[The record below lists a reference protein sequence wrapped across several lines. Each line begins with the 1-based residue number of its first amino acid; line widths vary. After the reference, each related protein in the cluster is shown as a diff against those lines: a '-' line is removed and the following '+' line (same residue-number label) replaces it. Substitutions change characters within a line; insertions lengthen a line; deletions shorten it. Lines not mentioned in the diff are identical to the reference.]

1 MEIKVQV
8 TEKEIEQR
16 KKEWIDAQL
25 QQYSKM
31 EYWKRQNV
39 ENELLAEIRKQH
51 SYGSNMYLTP
61 EFKKELQEK
70 HKEQVHKL
78 VDEELKRL
86 NYNLKRIVQDFI
98 FEKLDNLVQETLK
111 NSIFVSNVDY
121 ERQFETEQ

>member
-8 TEKEIEQR
+8 TEEEIEQR

-31 EYWKRQNV
+31 EYWKRQNI
-39 ENELLAEIRKQH
+39 ENELLAEIRKKH
-51 SYGSNMYLTP
+51 SYGSDMYLTP

-78 VDEELKRL
+78 VDKELERL

>member
-8 TEKEIEQR
+8 TEEEIEQR

-39 ENELLAEIRKQH
+39 ENELLAEIRKKH
-51 SYGSNMYLTP
+51 SYGSDMYLTP

>member
-1 MEIKVQV
+1 MEIKIQV
-8 TEKEIEQR
+8 TEEEIEQR

-25 QQYSKM
+25 HQYSKM

-39 ENELLAEIRKQH
+39 ENELLAEIRKQQG
-51 SYGSNMYLTP
+51 YGSEMYLTA
-61 EFKKELQEK
+61 EFKKELQDK
-70 HKEQVHKL
+70 YREQVRKL

-86 NYNLKRIVQDFI
+86 NYNLKKMVQDFI

-111 NSIFVSNVDY
+111 DSIFVSQVDY